1 MSVVS
6 VLKNFG
12 KMKRYLQI
20 LFVLSLL
27 FSGCKSNQEA
37 YNATYRKFKEMEK
50 ENSIIKSQARTPMD
64 VPQEVMSKDSAYT
77 HVSEAFTIIVG
88 QEKNVSVYNIVAKS
102 FINQTNAKGYH
113 ERILNDGYPAVLV
126 QNENSMFRIIIAA
139 SLSKEEA
146 EKKLELLKKTFPTA
160 WILARK

>member
-1 MSVVS
+1 
-6 VLKNFG
+6 
-12 KMKRYLQI
+12 MKRYLQI

-50 ENSIIKSQARTPMD
+50 ENSVIKSQARTPMD

-139 SLSKEEA
+139 FQSKEEA
-146 EKKLELLKKTFPTA
+146 EKKLELLKKTFTTA